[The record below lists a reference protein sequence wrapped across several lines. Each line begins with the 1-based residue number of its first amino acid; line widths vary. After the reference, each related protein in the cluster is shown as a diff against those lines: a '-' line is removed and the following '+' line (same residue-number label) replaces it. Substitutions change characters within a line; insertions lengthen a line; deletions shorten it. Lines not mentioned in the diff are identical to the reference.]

1 MKRKNYSPF
10 PTCYAYPMEHLLL
23 PRLVSGDCP
32 ACLGTEIVV
41 KTIQPDGISYEGYC
55 PGCGVDL
62 AGTLI
67 DGAMRAVVLK

>member
-1 MKRKNYSPF
+1 L
-10 PTCYAYPMEHLLL
+10 EHLLL

-32 ACLGTEIVV
+32 TCPSTEIVV
-41 KTIQPDGISYEGYC
+41 KAIRPHGLSYEDTALA
-55 PGCGVDL
+55 VAWI